1 MRRNRG
7 YYTEQFL
14 QLPSKKAIRLWETC
28 EEELQ
33 YEMLHELANLHE
45 MSVFKVIRNIASRPG
60 SILNLTQ
67 KDVNLL
73 FQQLEDRRKFE
84 SDPDITLDQA
94 LSFDLSSERNRKEYD
109 SMEDWEKENFSR
121 KFKAIKL
128 IIKE

>member
-1 MRRNRG
+1 
-7 YYTEQFL
+7 
-14 QLPSKKAIRLWETC
+14 
-28 EEELQ
+28 
-33 YEMLHELANLHE
+33 MLHELANLHE

-109 SMEDWEKENFSR
+109 SMEDWEKENQA
-121 KFKAIKL
+121 FKKV
-128 IIKE
+128 